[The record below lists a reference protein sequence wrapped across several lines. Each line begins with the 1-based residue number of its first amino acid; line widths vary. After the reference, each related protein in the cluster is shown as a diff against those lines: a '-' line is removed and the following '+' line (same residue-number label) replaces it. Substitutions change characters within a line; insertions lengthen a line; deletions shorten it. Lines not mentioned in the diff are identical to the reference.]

1 MKPSTLAALVA
12 VALFGL
18 TASAEAQTVKQTT
31 TVKKTTDP
39 ITGTQTTTSTTMRT
53 EFTKLDV
60 NADGVIVLNELPS
73 TEPFTK
79 VWVTYDKD
87 GDKRITRVEYDAYVT
102 AGPAVAATTTTTTTT
117 TTKPTFVML
126 DTNADG
132 YVVVEEIPATS
143 EFKKVWVS
151 YDKDGDKRITRIEY
165 EPFYTVKIDVDD

>member
-1 MKPSTLAALVA
+1 
-12 VALFGL
+12 
-18 TASAEAQTVKQTT
+18 
-31 TVKKTTDP
+31 
-39 ITGTQTTTSTTMRT
+39 
-53 EFTKLDV
+53 
-60 NADGVIVLNELPS
+60 
-73 TEPFTK
+73 
-79 VWVTYDKD
+79 VTYDKD